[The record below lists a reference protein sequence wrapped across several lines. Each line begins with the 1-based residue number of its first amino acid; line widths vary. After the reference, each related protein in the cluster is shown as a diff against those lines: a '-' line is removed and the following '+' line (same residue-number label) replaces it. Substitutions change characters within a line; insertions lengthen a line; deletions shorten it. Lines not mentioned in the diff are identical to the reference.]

1 MQLTYVILEVFNL
14 FMITTIPILMAVVK
28 GRAPSWYLT
37 QLLLPPS
44 QHCHGLT
51 SDDNFANTVKVCQ
64 VPENVQG
71 AGKN

>member
-1 MQLTYVILEVFNL
+1 MILEVFHL
-14 FMITTIPILMAVVK
+14 FMITIPILMAVVK
-28 GRAPSWYLT
+28 GRAPSWYLK

-51 SDDNFANTVKVCQ
+51 SDDNFANAVKVFQ
-64 VPENVQG
+64 VAENVQG

>member
-1 MQLTYVILEVFNL
+1 MILEVL
-14 FMITTIPILMAVVK
+14 HLLMTITIPILMAVLK

-44 QHCHGLT
+44 PRCHGLT
-51 SDDNFANTVKVCQ
+51 SDDNFVNTIKVCQ
-64 VPENVQG
+64 VTENAQG